1 MAIKGSGLQFVL
13 WSRFAAPT
21 RAKISATDAAQP
33 VHKKSCKARGVSSAN
48 SDEAARG
55 TRGDGGKG
63 VAMCYKV
70 LIQSP

>member
-13 WSRFAAPT
+13 WSRFAAWT

-33 VHKKSCKARGVSSAN
+33 VHKSCKARGVSGAD

-55 TRGDGGKG
+55 PEGKRSRD
-63 VAMCYKV
+63 A
-70 LIQSP
+70 L